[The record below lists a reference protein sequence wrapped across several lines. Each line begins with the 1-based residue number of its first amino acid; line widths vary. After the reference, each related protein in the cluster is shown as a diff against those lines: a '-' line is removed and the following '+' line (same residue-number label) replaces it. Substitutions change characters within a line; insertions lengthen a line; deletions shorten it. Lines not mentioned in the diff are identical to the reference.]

1 MLSTTID
8 QNRLHLTADLR
19 AVEGTSLKS
28 KPKMSTPIFATDL
41 RRFPPVEDVV
51 VAGEHDADVRLVA
64 AVRGGAVPVAE
75 ALHADPCCR
84 AQRAAVLRAR

>member
-19 AVEGTSLKS
+19 AVDGVSLKP
-28 KPKMSTPIFATDL
+28 KPKMSTPIFATNI

-51 VAGEHDADVRLVA
+51 VALDRI
-64 AVRGGAVPVAE
+64 
-75 ALHADPCCR
+75 
-84 AQRAAVLRAR
+84 AQRAFVA

>member
-19 AVEGTSLKS
+19 AVDATSSKS
-28 KPKMSTPIFATDL
+28 LPKMPKPIFPSEI

-51 VAGEHDADVRLVA
+51 AALDRIAKRAFVA
-64 AVRGGAVPVAE
+64 
-75 ALHADPCCR
+75 
-84 AQRAAVLRAR
+84 